1 MKNAIKVLCFVV
13 AVILIGTAGTYFYF
27 TWDKGEFEYVDGI
40 DKSTV
45 TVTGYIGNETE
56 IVIPKRLRGKKV
68 TSISEN
74 AFEESKLVSVEIG
87 GNVNT
92 IGKDA
97 FSKCESLKNVTIKEG
112 VKSIGETA
120 FYQCT
125 SLESIKIPSTV
136 EKLGDAVFY
145 NSAVKDIEF
154 VSDKFFK
161 FEDGVIYNSDKTII
175 FQALTTADISE
186 FTCPDSVTA
195 IYPYA
200 FAGHEELKSI
210 KLNEGMKKLDT
221 GVFIDCKGLTELKL
235 PSTLVSVGSLSVSG
249 SGIKKIYIPK
259 TTVTFEKTSFYK
271 MEEQLVIVTTKN
283 SAAAKFAEK
292 NGFKTEIVESL

>member
-27 TWDKGEFEYVDGI
+27 TWDKGEFEYIDGI
-40 DKSTV
+40 DKGTV
-45 TVTGYIGNETE
+45 SVTGYIGKETE
-56 IVIPKRLRGKKV
+56 ITIPKKLRGKKV
-68 TSISEN
+68 TSIAEN
-74 AFEESKLVSVEIG
+74 AFGESKLVSVEIG

-97 FSKCESLKNVTIKEG
+97 FSKCESLKSVTIKEG

-125 SLESIKIPSTV
+125 SLESLKIPSSV

-154 VSDKFFK
+154 ASDEHFK
-161 FEDGVIYNSDKTII
+161 FEDGVIYNSDKTVIY
-175 FQALTTADISE
+175 QALSTADISE
-186 FTCPDSVTA
+186 FICPDTVTA

-200 FAGHEELKSI
+200 FAGHKELKSF
-210 KLNEGMKKLDT
+210 KLNEGIKKLDT
-221 GVFIDCKGLTELKL
+221 GVFIDCQSLKELRL
-235 PSTLVSVGSLSVSG
+235 PSTLVSVGSLPISG
-249 SGIKKIYIPK
+249 SGVKKIYIPK
-259 TTVTFEKTSFYK
+259 TTETFDKMAFYK
-271 MEEQLVIVTTKN
+271 MEEQLVIVTTRN

-292 NGFKTEIVESL
+292 NGFKTEIADKI